1 MSAPYDD
8 VLVTGRALRRPAAVL
23 WVAVFLYAALAAI
36 LVQTVV
42 LPYWAPRWHAGHGLL
57 AGLDAVSFHEVAVRQ
72 AEAIR
77 RDGWLTWTLRPEG
90 HLAAGVLS
98 PLYAL
103 TVPEP
108 WVLIPVNAALHATA
122 AVVLFRILE
131 MLAPVRVALLGVLPL
146 VLFPSSL
153 TWYAQIHKD
162 GFAVLGALLAALGWA
177 RVARAARD
185 PAASLGRGLLP
196 IVVGAGAV
204 WLARPYL
211 VDVLFGLGI
220 GLAALV
226 TGMVL
231 VGAAR
236 GRRAAGTAGRA
247 VIRTWAAALVTWSL
261 VALPGGHSYIDAP
274 QMEGGANTPTPPAGE
289 APSGGW
295 TRSRWLP
302 PVVDRGL
309 ESLVQAR
316 SGFARAQAGSLVDA
330 DVKLTSA
337 AEVTAYLPRALQV
350 ALFAPFP
357 SQWAGGVTPGASVMR
372 RVAGAEVLLL
382 YLAVAILPWGLWR
395 WRDRPELH
403 VLVVYC
409 LGMMLVYAL
418 AVPNVGALYRFRYPF
433 ETLLIGLA
441 VALALVRSAPR
452 GSPPT
457 REATG
462 TRRGAGPGRP
472 GAP

>member
-1 MSAPYDD
+1 
-8 VLVTGRALRRPAAVL
+8 
-23 WVAVFLYAALAAI
+23 VA
-36 LVQTVV
+36 
-42 LPYWAPRWHAGHGLL
+42 
-57 AGLDAVSFHEVAVRQ
+57 
-72 AEAIR
+72 
-77 RDGWLTWTLRPEG
+77 
-90 HLAAGVLS
+90 
-98 PLYAL
+98 
-103 TVPEP
+103 
-108 WVLIPVNAALHATA
+108 
-122 AVVLFRILE
+122 LFRILG
-131 MLAPVRVALLGVLPL
+131 MFAPVRIALLGVLPL

-162 GFAVLGALLAALGWA
+162 GFAVLGVLLVALGWT

-185 PAASLGRGLLP
+185 PAASLGRGLLT

-204 WLARPYL
+204 WLPRPYL

-226 TGMVL
+226 TGTVV
-231 VGAAR
+231 VGAAG
-236 GRRAAGTAGRA
+236 GRRAAGIAGRA
-247 VIRTWAAALVTWSL
+247 VVRTWAAALVTWPL
-261 VALPGGHSYIDAP
+261 VALPGGHSYMDGHGYMDGLP
-274 QMEGGANTPTPPAGE
+274 QERPAAE
-289 APSGGW
+289 APGPLWQGEREW

-309 ESLVQAR
+309 ESLVRAR
-316 SGFARAQAGSLVDA
+316 SGFARARAGSLVDA

-337 AEVTAYLPRALQV
+337 REVVAYLPRALQV

-357 SQWAGGVTPGASVMR
+357 SQWTGGVTPGASVMR

-395 WRDRPELH
+395 GRDRPELH